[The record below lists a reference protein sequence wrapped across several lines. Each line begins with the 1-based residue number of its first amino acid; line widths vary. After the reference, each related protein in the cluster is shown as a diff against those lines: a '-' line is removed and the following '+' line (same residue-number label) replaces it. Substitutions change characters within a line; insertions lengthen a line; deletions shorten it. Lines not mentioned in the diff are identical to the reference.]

1 MLFSRHTKRRE
12 FISLLG
18 GAAAAWPLARAQQRA
33 RASIGSLGSGAA
45 AGSIA
50 LAALAALL
58 TGALPVAAQ
67 DYPVRPITLVV
78 PFPAGGGN
86 DALARVVAEKM
97 TRTLG
102 QQVVVENRGG
112 AGGTIATRA
121 VAKGTPDGYTILL
134 TYTGTLCI
142 NPTLYPNAGYDPR
155 KDFAPIGL
163 IGSQPSV
170 LTVHPSLPVRTPSEL
185 VAYAKVN
192 PGKINYGFVPGTI
205 GQMTAEMF
213 ARSAGIELA
222 RIPYKGNG
230 QAIGDLIGGH
240 VSMMVLSLSTIL
252 GNVKAGQLFALA
264 VTTPERS
271 KLLPDVPTIAESAV
285 PGFSAAIR
293 YGLVA
298 PAGTSLAIVERLSR
312 ELRAAV
318 MSDEVRERM
327 LNEGAEPVVS
337 TPAEYAAEIDS
348 EERIWSALVKSLNLK
363 ME

>member
-1 MLFSRHTKRRE
+1 MMHRR
-12 FISLLG
+12 FAI
-18 GAAAAWPLARAQQRA
+18 AA
-33 RASIGSLGSGAA
+33 
-45 AGSIA
+45 
-50 LAALAALL
+50 AALAAIFSS
-58 TGALPVAAQ
+58 ALPVVAQ
-67 DYPVRPITLVV
+67 DYPTRPIMLVV

-97 TRTLG
+97 SRTLG

-112 AGGTIATRA
+112 AGGTLATRA
-121 VAKGTPDGYTILL
+121 VAKSTPDGYTILL
-134 TYTGTLCI
+134 TYTGTLYI

-163 IGSQPSV
+163 IGWQPSV
-170 LTVHPSLPVRTPSEL
+170 LTVHPSLPARSPSEL
-185 VAYAKVN
+185 VAYAKAN
-192 PGKINYGFVPGTI
+192 PGKVNYGFVPGTV
-205 GQMTAEMF
+205 GHMTTEMF
-213 ARSAGIELA
+213 TRSTGIDLT
-222 RIPYKGNG
+222 RVPYKGNG

-240 VSMMVLSLSTIL
+240 VSMMVLSLTPIL
-252 GNVKAGQLFALA
+252 GQVRTGKLFALA

-271 KLLPDVPTIAESAV
+271 TLLPDVPTIAESAV

-293 YGLVA
+293 YGLAA
-298 PAGTSLAIVERLSR
+298 PAGTPAAIVERLSR

-327 LNEGAEPVVS
+327 LNEGAQPMAS

-348 EERIWSALVKSLNLK
+348 EERKWSALVKSLNLK